1 VPVTA
6 CPRHAFPLLKTEPH
20 APPDRSALY
29 FRPAHGRD
37 KFRPCGPAAVP
48 AAALPAQQQL
58 RAGDAAGNGVNVG
71 AGNPINVINGN
82 KYQREVDMAPLPG
95 TLGLEIIRHYNSA
108 FSRPGASTNLIGRGW
123 KLSYETELANLVRV
137 DMPTGS
143 RYYHYEDGH
152 FPTLLTGISELATDP
167 HGRLAWQRVSTY
179 GYDADGRP
187 TCRCAG
193 CPPRQE

>member
-1 VPVTA
+1 M
-6 CPRHAFPLLKTEPH
+6 PRLT
-20 APPDRSALY
+20 
-29 FRPAHGRD
+29 
-37 KFRPCGPAAVP
+37 
-48 AAALPAQQQL
+48 ALPCIFAL
-58 RAGDAAGNGVNVG
+58 LMGVTSFARADLPLFPPQPCPPNSSC
-71 AGNPINVINGN
+71 
-82 KYQREVDMAPLPG
+82 APGTPPATPPTPPG